1 MSLFYLKIGP
11 EGIRI
16 RTSAALVLVNKTYD
30 EVLVER
36 VAPEPEEY
44 ILGPDGEKIVAEP
57 PVFRQAQEPEAPDS
71 RSAEMVEALSGR
83 TPEKNGLVEYIE
95 KTAGGNGNGTPALR
109 QAQGPAGAATG
120 ASAPSTSSGTTG
132 AATGATVENMGGVLR
147 AWMNMEGMSQA
158 HLSVKSGVNEAS
170 VSRHIRNLD
179 PIGPRALEKYARVFG
194 VSVKEFLAKPA
205 EEKPEPDPGVVTVLK
220 KWLLMS
226 GKSQADIRHALG
238 VSSGELSNQVSG
250 KNGLSSRR
258 QEEYAKFFG
267 VSVEEFLRGPGAS
280 TSRSDQEKQSE
291 GRRGKR
297 HKRPKGQGQAPAGG
311 DGKSGNNEEAPV
323 RNKRGSRQPKEEP
336 EVLDPMVVAVCE
348 ACRENV
354 GDVECGKCLI
364 TKGLQKA
371 RVQETP
377 GQITHN
383 VKLAVCAGCTHNA
396 GEKCRTCRM
405 GMYWAAVEYYNQGK
419 GITEAA
425 REAES
430 DYQAELAA
438 KT

>member
-1 MSLFYLKIGP
+1 
-11 EGIRI
+11 
-16 RTSAALVLVNKTYD
+16 
-30 EVLVER
+30 
-36 VAPEPEEY
+36 
-44 ILGPDGEKIVAEP
+44 
-57 PVFRQAQEPEAPDS
+57 
-71 RSAEMVEALSGR
+71 
-83 TPEKNGLVEYIE
+83 
-95 KTAGGNGNGTPALR
+95 
-109 QAQGPAGAATG
+109 
-120 ASAPSTSSGTTG
+120 
-132 AATGATVENMGGVLR
+132 
-147 AWMNMEGMSQA
+147 
-158 HLSVKSGVNEAS
+158 
-170 VSRHIRNLD
+170 
-179 PIGPRALEKYARVFG
+179 
-194 VSVKEFLAKPA
+194 
-205 EEKPEPDPGVVTVLK
+205 VTVLK

-226 GKSQADIRHALG
+226 GKIQADIRHALG

-250 KNGLSSRR
+250 KNGLSPRR

-291 GRRGKR
+291 GSRQKAEGGNDTNDQKDQ
-297 HKRPKGQGQAPAGG
+297 KAKEQAPAGG

-323 RNKRGSRQPKEEP
+323 RNKSGSRQPKEEP

-364 TKGLQKA
+364 TKGLKKA
-371 RVQETP
+371 REQETP

-383 VKLAVCAGCTHNA
+383 VKLAVCARCTHNA
-396 GEKCRTCRM
+396 RKKCLTCRM

-438 KT
+438 KR